1 MVFVVL
7 EFDVTT
13 CSPFDFVF
21 SIQEHYMLSLPRRPQ
36 PPSGGKKKRGGG
48 IAPRRFNVLSA
59 ALGSALSVEELTSRM
74 DLIFVEASAR
84 TSLFV
89 EVIAEL
95 VAEKIHAAVARHWL
109 STLAS
114 RDYVYALEKKEYETL
129 VKGHR
134 AQLQVLRANVSPE
147 AVALKIVS
155 AQEEELLARKR
166 IVLLEQK
173 MFEDFFR
180 QLGRMLLMMD
190 FDVSP
195 AAAGGGPSFLRD
207 AVNGAAQEFA
217 AQSPDRA
224 FKGRRMTRVG
234 ADGKPLVHLCDG
246 CPFLKPEDC
255 PFYAAPWVSRDS
267 FADQHQRRKL
277 ARLKAPI
284 RLEQLSYD
292 KLLREREAHVAN
304 MNIRMYRTML
314 LNS

>member
-1 MVFVVL
+1 
-7 EFDVTT
+7 
-13 CSPFDFVF
+13 
-21 SIQEHYMLSLPRRPQ
+21 MLSLPRRPQ
-36 PPSGGKKKRGGG
+36 PPSSGKKKKGGG
-48 IAPRRFNVLSA
+48 LAPRRFNVLSA
-59 ALGSALSVEELTSRM
+59 ALGSALSVEELTTRM
-74 DLIFVEASAR
+74 ELLHLEASAR

-89 EVIAEL
+89 EVVAEL

-114 RDYVYALEKKEYETL
+114 RDYIYALEKKEHEAM
-129 VKGHR
+129 VREHR

-147 AVALKIVS
+147 AVALKIVN

-180 QLGRMLLMMD
+180 QLGRMLLFTE
-190 FDVSP
+190 FDAAHHTSTGGASFLKDALQGATQE
-195 AAAGGGPSFLRD
+195 AAASERL
-207 AVNGAAQEFA
+207 AAQ
-217 AQSPDRA
+217 RG
-224 FKGRRMTRVG
+224 GRRVTRIG

-255 PFYAAPWVSRDS
+255 PFYGAPWVSKES

-277 ARLKAPI
+277 ARLKAPL

>member
-1 MVFVVL
+1 
-7 EFDVTT
+7 
-13 CSPFDFVF
+13 
-21 SIQEHYMLSLPRRPQ
+21 MLSLPRRPQ
-36 PPSGGKKKRGGG
+36 PPSGGKKKKSGG

-74 DLIFVEASAR
+74 DLIHVEASAR

-114 RDYVYALEKKEYETL
+114 RDYVYALEKKEYDTL
-129 VKGHR
+129 VKNHR
-134 AQLQVLRANVSPE
+134 AQLQILRANVSPE
-147 AVALKIVS
+147 AVALKIVN

-180 QLGRMLLMMD
+180 QLGRMLLFMD
-190 FDVSP
+190 FDVGTTS
-195 AAAGGGPSFLRD
+195 GGSSGSSFLRD
-207 AVNGAAQEFA
+207 AVNGAAQEMA
-217 AQSPDRA
+217 AQSPSDR
-224 FKGRRMTRVG
+224 KGGKRVTRLG

-255 PFYAAPWVSRDS
+255 PFYAAPWVSKES

-277 ARLKAPI
+277 ARLKAPL

-314 LNS
+314 LNA